1 MIWLMALSFIILLTY
16 VGIMIKR
23 HGIPYSVSDTYYSL
37 EHKWSFTITMMSSA
51 LLLAPSAFSYSDSNT
66 EFLVFLF
73 TFGQLL
79 VGVAPHFRT
88 YQKAE
93 HIAGAVLLLVGSQI
107 WIGFNVPLVLCSW
120 IIYLIA
126 TLMAVVVKNE
136 KFIAAFLHTKPLF
149 WVEVVAFLNLYFCLT
164 VKMFRL

>member
-1 MIWLMALSFIILLTY
+1 MIWLMVLSFIILLTY

-37 EHKWSFTITMMSSA
+37 EHRWAFTLTMYLSS
-51 LLLAPSAFSYSDSNT
+51 LFMIPVAFDGSKTST

-79 VGVAPHFRT
+79 VGTAPHFKG
-88 YQKAE
+88 YQRAL
-93 HIAGAVLLLVGSQI
+93 HITGAVLLLVGSQV

-126 TLMAVVVKNE
+126 TLMAVVVKNG